1 MRGEGGIFPRALTH
15 RIRFAA
21 RLILEGDRLRRYL
34 TRSVI
39 VMIMRYTTE
48 PSGGCHFEQTCFG
61 LFYEV
66 LIIFRGALDLYAVCV
81 SLLTLPPSWKLET
94 RARLRFGSASL
105 ETGIAARHGTIACVL
120 RGLFSPTTSPALLL
134 INGLSYVSPNV
145 LEIFKLSHI
154 KWSLISWI
162 HTCRCSLPLVKLKP
176 ATCL

>member
-34 TRSVI
+34 TRSVV
-39 VMIMRYTTE
+39 VMIMRYTTA
-48 PSGGCHFEQTCFG
+48 PSGGCHFEQNCFG
-61 LFYEV
+61 RCYEV

-120 RGLFSPTTSPALLL
+120 QGLFSPATSLVLLL
-134 INGLSYVSPNV
+134 INGLSHVSPNV
-145 LEIFKLSHI
+145 LVIFELSHI
-154 KWSLISWI
+154 RYFSLQYLEYIYAVARFHS
-162 HTCRCSLPLVKLKP
+162 SS
-176 ATCL
+176 